1 MFWIFIFNLYLE
13 EILVLNFEFWKEIFG
28 IFIKKYIIVLVKN
41 KDFLGIL
48 LRDLKLRVMVI
59 FDKIKII

>member
-48 LRDLKLRVMVI
+48 LRDLK
-59 FDKIKII
+59 

>member
-13 EILVLNFEFWKEIFG
+13 EILVLNFRFWKEIFG

-48 LRDLKLRVMVI
+48 LRDLK
-59 FDKIKII
+59 